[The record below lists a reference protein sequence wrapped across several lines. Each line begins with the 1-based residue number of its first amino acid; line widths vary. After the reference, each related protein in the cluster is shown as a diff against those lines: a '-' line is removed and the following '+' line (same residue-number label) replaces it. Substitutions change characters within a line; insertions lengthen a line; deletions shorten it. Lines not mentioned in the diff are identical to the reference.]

1 MAVAEMSKMTLLGLN
16 AERDSLLNTLQRTG
30 AVQVFSCED
39 REDVS
44 RLQLPP
50 SDTAREADRV
60 SRNLNFLL
68 GLIGDAPKE
77 ARQGLIK
84 DGFGVTLDEFYAVA
98 SEREAIE
105 AAFVRAESL
114 AERQSSL
121 RAEMARLT
129 QERKSYEPYSGV
141 PYPLS
146 DFNDTARTHVRL
158 GILPTDKATSA
169 IDALGAVP
177 TAVVEQYGSAGSG
190 LAVGV
195 VYFYTFQEQVED
207 ILSLAGFQRCAYRDA
222 ETAAEHIAKV
232 DTALDDCTAR
242 LSALS
247 TEACSYMDDVRLL
260 KLYEDFL
267 TFVAE
272 KETAGEG
279 MLATASTFV
288 MQAYVPTE
296 AVERVAAAAKESA
309 TAVFVEAEP
318 IPRDQYAPTLMKNN
332 KVVSNFEAVTNMYSA
347 PAYGALDPNPV
358 MSFFFSLFLG
368 VIMADAVYGLLM
380 LVGGL
385 FVASKRRPGTSLYRM
400 AKVFALGGIFA
411 VCFGVLFDSWFGF
424 DLLRTVVGS
433 KPFDIGF
440 YQGTYAGF
448 YATYLD
454 AIEAP
459 TTIMG
464 ITVPSIL
471 LWCLGLGVVQ
481 IAASLFLKAV
491 QHFRRRQVLD
501 GIFCGIVW
509 GLGMLSFAVWVFALA
524 SPRVTFDNI
533 AMYVTLGF
541 IGLGILTSGIT
552 AKGLGKVTKIGGAAY
567 GLINYMS
574 DILSYARL
582 YGLMLSGAQIAAIFT
597 KTLAIDTLF
606 RKGVVGIIFGVI
618 IILVGNV
625 FNIAMS
631 LLGAYIHD
639 SRLQYV
645 EFFGRFFEGEGE
657 LFTPIGSTHEHI
669 YFADDKQQ

>member
-1 MAVAEMSKMTLLGLN
+1 MAIAEMSRMTLLGLT
-16 AERDSLLNTLQRTG
+16 AERDCLLNALQRTG

-44 RLQLPP
+44 RLQMSP
-50 SDTAREADRV
+50 SDTARESDRV

-68 GLIGDAPKE
+68 GLIGSAPKE
-77 ARQGLIK
+77 NRQGLPK

-98 SEREAIE
+98 DRRAEVEACYL
-105 AAFVRAESL
+105 RAESL

-121 RAEMARLT
+121 RAEIARLT
-129 QERKSYEPYSGV
+129 QERKSYEPYAGV

-146 DFNDTARTHVRL
+146 TFVDTARTQVFL
-158 GILPTDKATSA
+158 GILPTDKTVSTL
-169 IDALGAVP
+169 DALSHIP
-177 TAVVEQYGSAGSG
+177 TVVAEQFASA
-190 LAVGV
+190 ANGV
-195 VYFYTFQEQVED
+195 VLGVVCLHTVRAEVEEA
-207 ILSLAGFQRCAYRDA
+207 LSVAGFQRCAYRDA
-222 ETAAEHIAKV
+222 ETASEHIAKV
-232 DTALDDCTAR
+232 DAGLADCAAR
-242 LSALS
+242 LDALCV
-247 TEACSYMDDVRLL
+247 EACGYMDDVRLL
-260 KLYEDFL
+260 KLYEDYL
-267 TFVAE
+267 YFVAE

-296 AVERVAAAAKESA
+296 AVDRVAEAAKA
-309 TAVFVEAEP
+309 AMHAVFVEAEP
-318 IPRDQYAPTLMKNN
+318 IPREEYAPTLMKNN

-358 MSFFFSLFLG
+358 MSFFFSLFMG

-385 FVASKRRPGTSLYRM
+385 IVASKRRPGTSLYRM

-424 DLLRTVVGS
+424 DLLRTVAGA
-433 KPFDIGF
+433 KPFRVGF
-440 YQGTYAGF
+440 YEGTYAGF
-448 YATYLD
+448 YAAYLD
-454 AIEAP
+454 AITAP
-459 TTIMG
+459 STIMG

-481 IAASLFLKAV
+481 IAASLFLKAA
-491 QHFRRRQVLD
+491 QHFRRGQVLD
-501 GIFCGIVW
+501 GIFGGIVW
-509 GLGMLSFAVWVFALA
+509 GLGMLSFAVWVFAMA
-524 SPRVTFDNI
+524 SDRVTFDNI

-541 IGLGILTSGIT
+541 IGVGILTAGLT

-597 KTLAIDTLF
+597 KTLAIETLF
-606 RKGVVGIIFGVI
+606 PKGVIGVIFGVLI
-618 IILVGNV
+618 IVVGNV

-657 LFTPIGSTHEHI
+657 LFTPIGSTHEHV
-669 YFADDKQQ
+669 YFADNNQQ